1 MTPHEEAIPLEARLE
16 HLIQGEGSDIF
27 WAPEPATDEQ
37 VDAQCELSAAL
48 RKYERAFGLE
58 NTIQQLN
65 LLRATATMI
74 ARKNAAQR
82 RQIEARAAIN
92 AAAAEAR
99 AAGDEELARGFEA
112 QPTPD
117 YPEKDADERELAN
130 VG

>member
-1 MTPHEEAIPLEARLE
+1 MSPHDDATPMEARLE
-16 HLIQGEGSDIF
+16 HLIQGEGADIF
-27 WAPEPATDEQ
+27 WVPEPATDAQ
-37 VDAQCELSAAL
+37 VDAQCALSAAL
-48 RKYERAFGLE
+48 RQYERAFGLE

-82 RQIEARAAIN
+82 RQIEARAEIN
-92 AAAAEAR
+92 AAAADAR
-99 AAGDEELARGFEA
+99 AAGDEELARGLEA